1 MNYNTRNLYIEYK
14 TNKEYRQVIREVFN
28 QDCSSQEEELNKYD
42 LDEESYDEM
51 LYDNN
56 TMLNILDT
64 IYLNTKSHYMFQ
76 TLYDLAAA
84 KMMSIN
90 REIGLSVLYSYDYFY
105 LMHICLCIYLDYP
118 EQFNEA
124 CPYYIELIDKLKKK

>member
-1 MNYNTRNLYIEYK
+1 MNYNTNNIYIEYK
-14 TNKEYRQVIREVFN
+14 TNKEYRECIRKVFYQN
-28 QDCSSQEEELNKYD
+28 CTTQEEELKKYD
-42 LDEESYDEM
+42 LDDESYDEM
-51 LYDNN
+51 LYDNE

-64 IYLNTKSHYMFQ
+64 IYLNTKSNHMFQ
-76 TLYDLAAA
+76 KLYDLAAA

-118 EQFNEA
+118 ELFNESL
-124 CPYYIELIDKLKKK
+124 PYYIELINILQKK